1 MQFFN
6 LLLYIHHFV
15 NRHLLSNLLLQ
26 LPHLMVLH
34 LKKKRIQGKLTR
46 STQEIDGTSYESNA
60 NEPSTS
66 VDVDEPSTTVETT
79 VDVDKDMEADVDE
92 KHELSYM
99 EMVNKD
105 PFFEDPSDMWRE
117 IYREEADCEKMLLRK
132 KQKSKLKLK
141 KKKRLN

>member
-1 MQFFN
+1 MPATN
-6 LLLYIHHFV
+6 MEERVRRIKMAR
-15 NRHLLSNLLLQ
+15 NKTEDRTKKQ

-34 LKKKRIQGKLTR
+34 LKKKRILGKLTR
-46 STQEIDGTSYESNA
+46 STQEIDGTTY
-60 NEPSTS
+60 EPSIS
-66 VDVDEPSTTVETT
+66 VDANAPSTTDETT
-79 VDVDKDMEADVDE
+79 DVDKDMEVDVDE

-117 IYREEADCEKMLLRK
+117 INVEEADSEKMLLRN

>member
-1 MQFFN
+1 MPATN
-6 LLLYIHHFV
+6 MEERVRRIKMAR
-15 NRHLLSNLLLQ
+15 NKTEDKTKKQ

-34 LKKKRIQGKLTR
+34 LKKKRILGKLTR
-46 STQEIDGTSYESNA
+46 STQEIDGTTYESN
-60 NEPSTS
+60 EPSIS
-66 VDVDEPSTTVETT
+66 VDANAPSTTDETT
-79 VDVDKDMEADVDE
+79 DVDKDMEVDVDE

-117 IYREEADCEKMLLRK
+117 INVEEADSEKMLLRN